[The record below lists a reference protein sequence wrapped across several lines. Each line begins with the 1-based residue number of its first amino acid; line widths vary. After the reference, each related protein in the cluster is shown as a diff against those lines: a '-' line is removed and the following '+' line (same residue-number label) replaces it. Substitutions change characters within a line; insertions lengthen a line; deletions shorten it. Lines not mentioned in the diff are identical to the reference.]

1 VEAVQ
6 IPAAAGRAGLG
17 RPARRTDAELAHLHL
32 LAAYS
37 ASLTRLTRA
46 MSRLEPRPG
55 CHRALRVQAMRTAYD
70 QVLLLAAAELE
81 IVTDLQPP
89 LGSADRIALE
99 AELSVAGLRW

>member
-1 VEAVQ
+1 
-6 IPAAAGRAGLG
+6 LG
-17 RPARRTDAELAHLHL
+17 RPTRSAEAELAHLHL
-32 LAAYS
+32 LATYS

-46 MSRLEPRPG
+46 MARLEPRPG

-70 QVLLLAAAELE
+70 QVLLLAAAEFDIATE
-81 IVTDLQPP
+81 LQPP